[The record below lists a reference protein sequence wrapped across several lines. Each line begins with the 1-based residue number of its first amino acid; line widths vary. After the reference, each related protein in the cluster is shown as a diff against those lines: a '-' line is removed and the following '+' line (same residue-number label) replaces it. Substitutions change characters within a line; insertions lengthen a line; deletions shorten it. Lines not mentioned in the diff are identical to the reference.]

1 MSLTPLYQSF
11 PVFFFIMNE
20 ESVWAAGT
28 LHFGTTM
35 FSGNSNYNSVL
46 KVLNSIRMKR
56 VYRDVGVLS
65 TPFVNAFVTGII
77 GTESMTYRPYPSD
90 GGCKWFGTAPFC
102 SGHCQAEYDYI
113 RNSNGRCSNW
123 WFAGVC
129 KPDPS
134 FGEPCS
140 TILGGNF
147 KKHFCCKSDPSE
159 CTWSGRWMSAF
170 SAHNIYCRCDNHGH
184 CGHLECSVNHFNYHA
199 QNSTEISGDRC
210 DQISLFGF
218 EGKATCGYI
227 AWFDN
232 SETLVDNWYKSK

>member
-1 MSLTPLYQSF
+1 
-11 PVFFFIMNE
+11 
-20 ESVWAAGT
+20 
-28 LHFGTTM
+28 
-35 FSGNSNYNSVL
+35 
-46 KVLNSIRMKR
+46 LNSQ
-56 VYRDVGVLS
+56 LQF
-65 TPFVNAFVTGII
+65 P
-77 GTESMTYRPYPSD
+77 
-90 GGCKWFGTAPFC
+90 
-102 SGHCQAEYDYI
+102 
-113 RNSNGRCSNW
+113 
-123 WFAGVC
+123 
-129 KPDPS
+129 
-134 FGEPCS
+134 
-140 TILGGNF
+140 NF
-147 KKHFCCKSDPSE
+147 RSDPSE